1 MSVSENLVVTNNGND
16 KAVFHWHIFGSN
28 IFVPNPING
37 TIQPG
42 KLTLVKVTF
51 TPPGLKT
58 KDELLTMK
66 IDDGVTLNVKCQG
79 FVTESK
85 CQFQEKLLDFG
96 AVLVGIRT
104 KEEFLHIKNTLR
116 TPAVYHFKDIN
127 EDLQISTMIGKI
139 PPDSKQSISCSFLS
153 NNEKQF
159 ITKIEVQ
166 IRGGY
171 YLNSDQSAQRSP
183 SSEDHQRDI

>member
-1 MSVSENLVVTNNGND
+1 M
-16 KAVFHWHIFGSN
+16 
-28 IFVPNPING
+28 
-37 TIQPG
+37 
-42 KLTLVKVTF
+42 
-51 TPPGLKT
+51 
-58 KDELLTMK
+58 
-66 IDDGVTLNVKCQG
+66 
-79 FVTESK
+79 TESK

-166 IRGGY
+166 IRGG
-171 YLNSDQSAQRSP
+171 NSIKIQIKAHSVVPQVKIIKEIFDFGGVTFGDSKTLSLT
-183 SSEDHQRDI
+183 